1 MSTILV
7 KIFATALVLS
17 QVTTRPDAIKPQ
29 FDPVADQANVVKIL
43 RDGCAQMRKTFEIED
58 INVDDLI
65 ATAMDDPQALTA
77 DIKALRGLSFNDL
90 ITSYRQFCKNETVAN
105 SPVDLAE
112 VIRFYNDAVADLP
125 DHRQLKDKKLPGTTI
140 VLDGRGDRFAEISE
154 PEHRRIW
161 VPLSDIPEH
170 VQKAFVAAEDK
181 RFFQH
186 KGIDERG
193 LIRAFMGNLTQPG
206 RPQGGSTITQQ
217 VAKNLLVGADVT
229 YERKMRE
236 IILASRIERALS
248 KQEILELYLNS
259 IYLGRA
265 SWGVEMAARSYFDK
279 SAKELTVAEG
289 ALLAGLTKGP
299 NYFNPERQPARARE
313 RLAYVLN
320 RMKEDGALAE
330 GEETAKDL
338 PVLAAYDRTRRDTGF
353 YMLDQF
359 VREAKATAGIEALT
373 ASSYVVHSTVIPE
386 LQRAT
391 EAALQEGLARYELNT
406 GRFRFEGA
414 EANLADAIQRI
425 GTEQKSGTPPQGGQ
439 AGEPA
444 WRTALKNA
452 RLPLYDVHWTPAIVL
467 DKARGKNAGDV
478 IRVGLSDGR
487 VLPLMAWN
495 ASIRKNLALYDVV
508 YVRVTEPKGKTAA
521 RADLRIRPT
530 VQGAALVLE
539 NRTGRILAM
548 AGGFSYPLSQLNRT
562 TQAQRQPGS
571 AIKPLVYLA
580 ALRRGLQPNT
590 LVLDAP
596 LTLPPISNAG
606 YARERDYWTP
616 KNYDNGA
623 SGVMTLRRALENS
636 KNLVTVRLLDG
647 GIEPEPE
654 RSLDRI
660 CELAQEAQVYKD
672 CVRYYPLVLGAQ
684 PVRLVDLAAF
694 YAAIAN
700 EGVRPSPHV
709 IEEVDRDG
717 KSVFQ
722 HAPSSSIWVG
732 STDRVAFYQ
741 LKTMLQGVLQRGTAV
756 GIRHLAPFVGGKT
769 GTTDNENDAWFVG
782 FSNDVTVAVWVGYD
796 NADGKRRTLGNGQTG
811 AKVAVP
817 IFEPIMQAAWTY
829 HAPRT
834 ALKPPSPE
842 AQRQLAD
849 LPIDL
854 ATGER
859 LSGPAR
865 GAFLE
870 HFRIDRFGDVA
881 DTQYELVP
889 REEAYA
895 YRGYGVYGDGESYG
909 GWYSERDNQPFARY
923 PFWRDQPQQRVEP
936 PWSGL
941 FGQPRWWNGDEAR
954 KPRRVD
960 PDYPWGNRHSVQ

>member
-1 MSTILV
+1 
-7 KIFATALVLS
+7 
-17 QVTTRPDAIKPQ
+17 
-29 FDPVADQANVVKIL
+29 
-43 RDGCAQMRKTFEIED
+43 MRKTFEIED
-58 INVDDLI
+58 INLDDLI

-77 DIKALRGLSFNDL
+77 DIKALRGLTFGDL

-112 VIRFYNDAVADLP
+112 VIRFYNGAIADLP
-125 DHRQLKDKKLPGTTI
+125 DHNQLKDKKLPGTTI

-154 PEHRRIW
+154 PEHRRVW
-161 VPLSDIPEH
+161 VPLSDIPAH

-181 RFFQH
+181 RFYQH

-236 IILASRIERALS
+236 IILASRIERTLS
-248 KQEILELYLNS
+248 KAEILELYLNS
-259 IYLGRA
+259 IYLGRG
-265 SWGVEMAARSYFDK
+265 SWGIEMAARSYFDK
-279 SAKELTVAEG
+279 SAKELTVSEG

-320 RMKEDGALAE
+320 RMKEDGAIGDVEPA
-330 GEETAKDL
+330 ARDL
-338 PVLAAYDRTRRDTGF
+338 PVLAAYERPRRDSGF
-353 YMLDQF
+353 YVLDQF
-359 VREAKATAGIEALT
+359 MREAKATAGLETLT

-386 LQRAT
+386 LQRAA

-406 GRFRFEGA
+406 GRMRFEGA
-414 EANLADAIQRI
+414 EANLAEAVQRI
-425 GTEQKSGTPPQGGQ
+425 ATDQKPGGSAQAGQ
-439 AGEPA
+439 ASEPP

-452 RLPLYDVHWTPAIVL
+452 RLPLYDVHWTPAIVV
-467 DKARGKNAGDV
+467 DKASGKKGGDA

-487 VLPLMAWN
+487 VLPLNPWN
-495 ASIRKNLALYDVV
+495 AGIRKNLALYDVV
-508 YVRVTEPKGKTAA
+508 YIRLTEQKGKTPA

-596 LTLPPISNAG
+596 LTLPPISNAS
-606 YARERDYWTP
+606 YAREQDYWTP

-623 SGVMTLRRALENS
+623 SGVITLRRALENS

-647 GIEPEPE
+647 GIEPEPA

-672 CVRYYPLVLGAQ
+672 CVRYYPFVLGAQ
-684 PVRLVDLAAF
+684 PVRLIDLAAF

-700 EGVRPSPHV
+700 EGVRPSPHA
-709 IEEVDRDG
+709 IEEIDRNG
-717 KSVFQ
+717 QSVFQ

-732 STDRVAFYQ
+732 SADRVAFYQ
-741 LKTMLQGVLQRGTAV
+741 LKTMLQGVVQRGTAN
-756 GIRHLAPFVGGKT
+756 GIRHLAPFVAGKT

-817 IFEPIMQAAWTY
+817 IFEPIIQAAWKY

-834 ALKPPSPE
+834 ALSAPSPE
-842 AQRQLAD
+842 AQRQLTA

-859 LSGPAR
+859 LAGPTR

-870 HFRIDRFGDVA
+870 QFRVDRYGEVV

-895 YRGYGVYGDGESYG
+895 FRGYSPYGDGETYG
-909 GWYSERDNQPFARY
+909 GWWSESDNRPFARY
-923 PFWRDQPQQRVEP
+923 PHWRDPPQP
-936 PWSGL
+936 PWGGL

-954 KPRRVD
+954 RPRRID
-960 PDYPWGNRHSVQ
+960 PDYLWGNRHSAE